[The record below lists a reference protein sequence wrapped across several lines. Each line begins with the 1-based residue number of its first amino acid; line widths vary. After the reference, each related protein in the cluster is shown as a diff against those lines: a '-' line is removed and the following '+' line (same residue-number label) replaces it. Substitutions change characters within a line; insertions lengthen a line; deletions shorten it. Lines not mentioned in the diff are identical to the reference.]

1 MGGILGMAN
10 AFSVNK
16 HPKKKAII
24 RALINQEPYN
34 KIANDYGLT
43 ESAVKRYAYRQL
55 RKDAANALVNG
66 GYGGAALLERIEE
79 TIVYVQKIYD
89 ACNEW
94 LEDVDD
100 PSKYNIDPRAHEH
113 QVIYNLILDDSD
125 GKETRIRKK
134 ANLQELLNR
143 AMRDDEEIIKVE
155 SKISDPR
162 KLILDTAQT
171 LNKQLD
177 SLAKIA
183 GLVQEVTNVDINI
196 TQNNSIVTNVVKV
209 IERETADQPELMQR
223 LVEGVTN
230 GN

>member
-1 MGGILGMAN
+1 MAN
-10 AFSVNK
+10 VFSVNK
-16 HPKKKAII
+16 HPKKKSIV
-24 RALINQEPYN
+24 RALINQEPYT

-55 RKDAANALVNG
+55 RKDAANALANG
-66 GYGGAALLERIEE
+66 NYDGAALLERIEE
-79 TIVYVQKIYD
+79 TIVYVQKMYD

-100 PSKYNIDPRAHEH
+100 PSKYNLDPRAHEH
-113 QVIYNLILDDSD
+113 LVTYNEVTDDGD
-125 GKETRIRKK
+125 GKVTRIRKK
-134 ANLQELLNR
+134 ANLQELLDR
-143 AMRDDEEIIKVE
+143 SMRYDEEIIKVE

-162 KLILDTAQT
+162 KLILETAQT

-196 TQNNSIVTNVVKV
+196 TQNNTIITNIVKV
-209 IERETADQPELMQR
+209 IEKETGDQPELMER
-223 LVEGVTN
+223 LVEGVSN
-230 GN
+230 VG

>member
-1 MGGILGMAN
+1 
-10 AFSVNK
+10 
-16 HPKKKAII
+16 
-24 RALINQEPYN
+24 
-34 KIANDYGLT
+34 
-43 ESAVKRYAYRQL
+43 
-55 RKDAANALVNG
+55 
-66 GYGGAALLERIEE
+66 
-79 TIVYVQKIYD
+79 
-89 ACNEW
+89 
-94 LEDVDD
+94 
-100 PSKYNIDPRAHEH
+100 
-113 QVIYNLILDDSD
+113 
-125 GKETRIRKK
+125 
-134 ANLQELLNR
+134 
-143 AMRDDEEIIKVE
+143 MRDDEEIIKVE

-183 GLVQEVTNVDINI
+183 GLVQDVTNVDINI